1 MKRIVRTTLAAALSL
16 AACGIV
22 IFNLP
27 LSEEAARA
35 TDAALLAT
43 ETGAPNLVSAI
54 YLDAR
59 LYDTLFE
66 ILVFTVAVIGVRF
79 YLLRRP
85 STARAT
91 PIPESHVLQA
101 SAQILFPLTLLL
113 GLYLSLFGHL
123 SPGGGFSGGVV
134 AASGLLLCVMSIGV
148 ETVYRRLSGAGV
160 ERLEWALPMV
170 IVAICVLPIIFGRP
184 ILSNLLPIGQAGHV
198 FGSSSIL
205 LLNILIGLKVTI
217 GSWMVLYAFIRYR
230 GEI

>member
-1 MKRIVRTTLAAALSL
+1 MKRRVRTALAVALSL
-16 AACGIV
+16 AASGIV
-22 IFNLP
+22 IFNLSAP
-27 LSEEAARA
+27 DVAAPPH
-35 TDAALLAT
+35 DADLLVS

-59 LYDTLFE
+59 LYDTLYE

-79 YLLRRP
+79 YLLRRE
-85 STARAT
+85 SSARAT

-101 SAQILFPLTLLL
+101 SAQILYPLTLLL
-113 GLYLSLFGHL
+113 GLYLTVFGHL
-123 SPGGGFSGGVV
+123 SPGGGFGGGVV

-148 ETVYRRLSGAGV
+148 QTIYRRLSGAGI

-170 IVAICVLPIIFGRP
+170 IVAICVAPLLFGRP
-184 ILSNLLPIGQAGHV
+184 MLSNLLPVGRAGHV

-205 LLNILIGLKVTI
+205 LLNILVGLKVLI
-217 GSWMVLYAFIRYR
+217 GSWMVLYAFICHR

>member
-1 MKRIVRTTLAAALSL
+1 MALAVALSL
-16 AACGIV
+16 AASGIV

-27 LSEEAARA
+27 ISDVAGSSQ
-35 TDAALLAT
+35 DADLLLA

-79 YLLRRP
+79 YLLLRG
-85 STARAT
+85 SSARAT

-113 GLYLSLFGHL
+113 GLYLTLFGHL
-123 SPGGGFSGGVV
+123 SPGGGFGGGVV
-134 AASGLLLCVMSIGV
+134 TASGLLLCVMSIGV
-148 ETVYRRLSGAGV
+148 QTVYRRLSGAGI

-170 IVAICVLPIIFGRP
+170 IVAICVAPLLFGRP
-184 ILSNLLPIGQAGHV
+184 MLSSLLPVGRAGHV
-198 FGSSSIL
+198 FGSPSIL
-205 LLNILIGLKVTI
+205 LLNVLVGLKVLI
-217 GSWMVLYAFIRYR
+217 GSWMVLYAFIRHR

>member
-1 MKRIVRTTLAAALSL
+1 VKRIVRTALAAALSL

-22 IFNLP
+22 IFHLP
-27 LSEEAARA
+27 ISEGAPHPND
-35 TDAALLAT
+35 TTLLAT

-54 YLDAR
+54 YLGAR

-66 ILVFTVAVIGVRF
+66 VLVFTVAVIGVRF

-91 PIPESHVLQA
+91 AIPESHVLQA
-101 SAQILFPLTLLL
+101 SAQILYPLTLIL
-113 GLYLSLFGHL
+113 GLYLALFGHL

-134 AASGLLLCVMSIGV
+134 AASGLLLCVMSIGA
-148 ETVYRRLSGAGV
+148 ETVYRRLSGAGI

-170 IVAICVLPIIFGRP
+170 IVALCVLPVLFGRP
-184 ILSNLLPIGQAGHV
+184 ILSNSLPIGQAGQV
-198 FGSSSIL
+198 FGGPSIL
-205 LLNILIGLKVTI
+205 LLNVLIGLKVLI

>member
-1 MKRIVRTTLAAALSL
+1 VKRIVRTALAIALSL

-27 LSEEAARA
+27 ISEGA
-35 TDAALLAT
+35 THQNDMTRLAT

-54 YLDAR
+54 YLGAR

-66 ILVFTVAVIGVRF
+66 VLVFTVAVIGVRF

-101 SAQILFPLTLLL
+101 SAQILYPLTLIL
-113 GLYLSLFGHL
+113 GLYLALFGHL

-134 AASGLLLCVMSIGV
+134 AASGLLLCVMSIGA
-148 ETVYRRLSGAGV
+148 ETIYRRLSGAGI

-170 IVAICVLPIIFGRP
+170 IVAVCVLPVVFTRP
-184 ILSNLLPIGQAGHV
+184 ILSNSLPVGQAGHV
-198 FGSSSIL
+198 FGSPSIL
-205 LLNILIGLKVTI
+205 LLNILIGLKVLI
-217 GSWMVLYAFIRYR
+217 GSWMVLYAFILYR

>member
-1 MKRIVRTTLAAALSL
+1 MKRIVRTALAIALSL

-27 LSEEAARA
+27 ISEGA
-35 TDAALLAT
+35 THPNDTTLLAT
-43 ETGAPNLVSAI
+43 ETGALNLVSAI
-54 YLDAR
+54 YLGAR

-66 ILVFTVAVIGVRF
+66 VLVFTVAVIGVRF

-101 SAQILFPLTLLL
+101 SAQILYPLTLIL
-113 GLYLSLFGHL
+113 GLYLALFGHL

-134 AASGLLLCVMSIGV
+134 AASGLLLCVMSIGA
-148 ETVYRRLSGAGV
+148 ETVYRRLSGAGI

-170 IVAICVLPIIFGRP
+170 IVAVCVLPVMFSRP
-184 ILSNLLPIGQAGHV
+184 ILSNALPVGQAGHV
-198 FGSSSIL
+198 FGSPSIL
-205 LLNILIGLKVTI
+205 LLNILIGLKVLI
-217 GSWMVLYAFIRYR
+217 GSWMVLYAFILYR

>member
-1 MKRIVRTTLAAALSL
+1 VALSF
-16 AACGIV
+16 AVCGIV
-22 IFNLP
+22 IFNLTI
-27 LSEEAARA
+27 SEGANPSSN
-35 TDAALLAT
+35 TSLLAT

-54 YLDAR
+54 YLGAR

-66 ILVFTVAVIGVRF
+66 VLVFTVAVIGVRF

-85 STARAT
+85 SAAEAS

-101 SAQILFPLTLLL
+101 SGQILYPLILIL
-113 GLYLSLFGHL
+113 GLYLALFGHL

-148 ETVYRRLSGAGV
+148 DTVYRRLSGAGV

-170 IVAICVLPIIFGRP
+170 IVGICILPFLFGRP
-184 ILSNLLPIGQAGHV
+184 ILSSLLPIGRVGEF

-205 LLNILIGLKVTI
+205 LLNILIGLKVLI
-217 GSWMVLYAFIRYR
+217 GSWMVLYAFIRHR

>member
-1 MKRIVRTTLAAALSL
+1 MKRIVRTALAVALSL
-16 AACGIV
+16 AASGLV
-22 IFNLP
+22 IFNL
-27 LSEEAARA
+27 SNTEAVPSSQ
-35 TDAALLAT
+35 DADLLVA
-43 ETGAPNLVSAI
+43 ETGAPNLVAAI

-79 YLLRRP
+79 YLLHRD
-85 STARAT
+85 SSARAT

-101 SAQILFPLTLLL
+101 SAQILYPLTLLL
-113 GLYLSLFGHL
+113 GLYLTLFGHL

-148 ETVYRRLSGAGV
+148 QTVYRRLSGAGI

-170 IVAICVLPIIFGRP
+170 IVVVSVLPFLFGRP
-184 ILSNLLPIGQAGHV
+184 ILSRLLPVGQAGHV
-198 FGSSSIL
+198 FGSTSIL
-205 LLNILIGLKVTI
+205 LLNTLVALKVLI
-217 GSWMVLYAFIRYR
+217 GSWMVLYAFIRHR

>member
-1 MKRIVRTTLAAALSL
+1 MKRIVRAALAVALSL

-22 IFNLP
+22 IFNLSI
-27 LSEEAARA
+27 SEGAPHPDDQ
-35 TDAALLAT
+35 TLLAT

-54 YLDAR
+54 YLGAR

-66 ILVFTVAVIGVRF
+66 VLVFTVAVIGVRF

-101 SAQILFPLTLLL
+101 SAQILYPLTLIL
-113 GLYLSLFGHL
+113 GLYLALFGHL

-148 ETVYRRLSGAGV
+148 ETVYRRLSGAGI

-170 IVAICVLPIIFGRP
+170 IVAICVLPFMFGRP
-184 ILSNLLPIGQAGHV
+184 ILSSLLPIGRAGHV

-205 LLNILIGLKVTI
+205 LLNVLIGLKVLI
-217 GSWMVLYAFIRYR
+217 GSWMVLYAFILYR

>member
-1 MKRIVRTTLAAALSL
+1 VKRIVRTSLAVALSL
-16 AACGIV
+16 AVCGII
-22 IFNLP
+22 IFNLSVSEGTSP
-27 LSEEAARA
+27 LDDA
-35 TDAALLAT
+35 TLLVT

-66 ILVFTVAVIGVRF
+66 VLVFTVAVIGVRF

-85 STARAT
+85 SSARAT

-101 SAQILFPLTLLL
+101 SAQIFYPLILML
-113 GLYLSLFGHL
+113 GLYLALFGHL

-148 ETVYRRLSGAGV
+148 ETVYRRLSGAGI

-170 IVAICVLPIIFGRP
+170 IVVVCVLPFLFGRP
-184 ILSNLLPIGQAGHV
+184 ILSSILPIGRAGR
-198 FGSSSIL
+198 FLGSSSIL
-205 LLNILIGLKVTI
+205 LLNILIGLKVLI
-217 GSWMVLYAFIRYR
+217 GSWMVLYAFIRHR

>member
-1 MKRIVRTTLAAALSL
+1 MNRIVRTAMAVALSL
-16 AACGIV
+16 TACGIV
-22 IFNLP
+22 ILNLAT
-27 LSEEAARA
+27 SEGAAHPNE
-35 TDAALLAT
+35 TALLAT

-54 YLDAR
+54 YLGAR

-66 ILVFTVAVIGVRF
+66 VLVFTVAVIGVRF

-101 SAQILFPLTLLL
+101 SAQILYPLTLIL
-113 GLYLSLFGHL
+113 GLYLALFGHL

-134 AASGLLLCVMSIGV
+134 AASGLLLCVMSIGA
-148 ETVYRRLSGAGV
+148 ETVYRRLSGAGI

-170 IVAICVLPIIFGRP
+170 IVAICVLPVMFGRP

-198 FGSSSIL
+198 FGSPSIL
-205 LLNILIGLKVTI
+205 LLNILIGLKILI
-217 GSWMVLYAFIRYR
+217 GSWMVLYAFILYR

>member
-1 MKRIVRTTLAAALSL
+1 VKRIVRTALAVALSL
-16 AACGIV
+16 AASGLV
-22 IFNLP
+22 IFNL
-27 LSEEAARA
+27 SNTEAVPSSQ
-35 TDAALLAT
+35 DADLLVA
-43 ETGAPNLVSAI
+43 ETGAPNLVAAI

-79 YLLRRP
+79 YLLHRD
-85 STARAT
+85 SSARAT

-101 SAQILFPLTLLL
+101 SAQILYPLTLLL
-113 GLYLSLFGHL
+113 GLYLTLFGHL

-148 ETVYRRLSGAGV
+148 QTVYRRLSGAGI

-170 IVAICVLPIIFGRP
+170 IVVVSVLPFLFGRP
-184 ILSNLLPIGQAGHV
+184 ILSRLLPVGQAGHV
-198 FGSSSIL
+198 FGSTSIL
-205 LLNILIGLKVTI
+205 LLNTLVALKVLI
-217 GSWMVLYAFIRYR
+217 GSWMVLYAFIRHR